1 MLTLLLLALWMCVCS
16 QDPGSKAVADRY
28 AVYWNSSNPRKMY
41 VSASPN
47 YTSFALK
54 MLIPALKSYCSAA
67 EDEEANSVA
76 FAKAVDVPFSLVI
89 DIHPLN
95 RFDRRH
101 SWCTGEETT
110 KANAFGEQF
119 WAVIIL
125 SRYRWGSRH
134 DVAELCEKSSL
145 SRGGLKLPCG
155 SGNSV
160 LSARPVWYRVSM
172 IYTYTGRMEPQ
183 SAIKIPQVE
192 SSFPEIALHLSL
204 SIIIKY
210 KIYKVV
216 VIILLKSSIYLPTAT
231 SERYS
236 AVSLLFW
243 TIQVIILYLHPRLSG
258 SHAFPVLLPA
268 PTQVA
273 SGEAR
278 ALEGTVW
285 TGCHVASS
293 SGQGPSL
300 ESPALCQFGHPISVL
315 VVATLVS
322 LGPPILQALF
332 PENRFTSRFLT

>member
-28 AVYWNSSNPRKMY
+28 AVYWNSSNPSLKDEMFEKRSKAWNPVMWLPLLFSPNPTFGLKQITQCPRTRFQLDHRKMY

-89 DIHPLN
+89 DIHPLK

-183 SAIKIPQVE
+183 LMVQKSLKITTVTN
-192 SSFPEIALHLSL
+192 
-204 SIIIKY
+204 
-210 KIYKVV
+210 
-216 VIILLKSSIYLPTAT
+216 LKSSIYLPTAT

-293 SGQGPSL
+293 SGQVIFLDCG
-300 ESPALCQFGHPISVL
+300 A
-315 VVATLVS
+315 VS
-322 LGPPILQALF
+322 GS
-332 PENRFTSRFLT
+332 ENIWSGA